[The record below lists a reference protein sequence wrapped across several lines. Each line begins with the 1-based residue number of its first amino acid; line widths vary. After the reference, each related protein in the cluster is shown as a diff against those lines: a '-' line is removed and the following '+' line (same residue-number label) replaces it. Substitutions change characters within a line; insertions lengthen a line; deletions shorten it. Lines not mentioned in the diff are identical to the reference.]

1 MRRKLLKWAALL
13 LPLILFGWLFLGV
26 YRDREFG
33 EHHLFVKHKPT
44 FKVSFYAPIGE
55 TDRTL
60 NELNPEESHEEVMY
74 REYVEER
81 GGYRR
86 SINLGW

>member
-1 MRRKLLKWAALL
+1 MRRKLLKWAALA

-26 YRDREFG
+26 FKDREFG
-33 EHHLFVKHKPT
+33 EHHLFIKHKPT

-55 TDRTL
+55 SDRTL
-60 NELNPEESHEEVMY
+60 NELNPEESHEEVMF

-86 SINLGW
+86 SIGLGW

>member
-1 MRRKLLKWAALL
+1 MKWAALL